1 MQKRGRN
8 QRIFKAFRAQNQ
20 LSKAQP
26 TDYQPTANTTRFP
39 NSKSF
44 SHVHIIRKCR
54 EDTQKQSVSKTA
66 ISLTNRQMHQQ
77 ILLRISIKFIKSDT
91 SQFRHLLREKR
102 QKTACTHLHSL
113 INQHRNS
120 MFFRRF
126 SCFIIKLCNFGA
138 IYCTY
143 SCHSGS
149 IITSSK

>member
-8 QRIFKAFRAQNQ
+8 KRKIEAFRALYQHPETQ
-20 LSKAQP
+20 S
-26 TDYQPTANTTRFP
+26 TDYQPTTNATSFP
-39 NSKSF
+39 HSKSF
-44 SHVHIIRKCR
+44 SHAHIIRKCR

-113 INQHRNS
+113 INQHRNC
-120 MFFRRF
+120 MFFYRF
-126 SCFIIKLCNFGA
+126 SCFTIKLCNFGA

-143 SCHSGS
+143 SSHSGL